1 MRHILHI
8 VIIVAALCT
17 ATISSVRAQGI
28 KFESSETSFQ
38 QAAEKAKQSKK
49 LIFMDCYT
57 TWCGP
62 CKWLAANV
70 FPNDTV
76 GAFFNRHFVS
86 VKMDM
91 EKGEGPKLA
100 KQYQVSAYPTLLFID
115 PHTQKMV
122 YRMVGTQKGTQWLV
136 DIARKALDD
145 DNNLTGVAARYREK
159 PQDAAIVS
167 KYLGQLQA
175 ARLFPLRDSVLNAY
189 LANISPANEHSQL
202 TWQILSSQVGD
213 PYGAPF
219 EYINRHADKFR
230 ATVGKEAVDEKQES
244 IYRQAVMSFIRR
256 KRIPAEQFPSTN
268 FARLNTLLK
277 ESCQGKNRDY
287 YLAMLNMVDCVQRDD
302 YNAMLDGLDKA
313 DKDGTLASD
322 NWFYFVWLNLT
333 YLRESSDTKAIDRG
347 LAWLERL
354 RPDAS
359 DENFKRTY
367 QNMKEALLKQK
378 AK

>member
-17 ATISSVRAQGI
+17 ATISSTRAQGI
-28 KFESSETSFQ
+28 KFESSETTFR
-38 QAAEKAKQSKK
+38 QAVEKASKSRK

-91 EKGEGPKLA
+91 EKGEGPNLA
-100 KQYQVSAYPTLLFID
+100 KQYQVNAYPTLLFID

-122 YRMVGTQKGTQWLV
+122 YRMVGTQKGAQWLV

-145 DNNLTGVAARYREK
+145 DKNLTGIAARYRENK
-159 PQDAAIVS
+159 QDAAIVS
-167 KYLGQLQA
+167 KYLDQLQA
-175 ARLFPLRDSVLNAY
+175 ARLFQLRDSVLNAY
-189 LANISPANEHSQL
+189 LANIDPADDHSQL
-202 TWQILSSQVGD
+202 TWQILSSQVSD

-219 EYINRHADKFR
+219 EYMNRRADRFR
-230 ATVGKEAVDEKQES
+230 ATVGKEAVDEKLES
-244 IYRQAVMSFIRR
+244 IYRQAVMSFVRR
-256 KRIPAEQFPSTN
+256 KRIPAEQFPGTE

-277 ESCQGKNRDY
+277 ESSQEKSRDY
-287 YLAMLNMVDCVQRDD
+287 YLALLNMVDCVQRGD

-313 DKDGTLASD
+313 DKNGTLTSET
-322 NWFYFVWLNLT
+322 WFYFVWLNLT

-359 DENFKRTY
+359 DDNFKRAY
-367 QNMKEALLKQK
+367 QNMKDALSKQK

>member
-1 MRHILHI
+1 MRHVLFS
-8 VIIVAALCT
+8 IVAAFCA
-17 ATISSVRAQGI
+17 ATVSSAQAQGI
-28 KFESSETSFQ
+28 RFEGSETSFR
-38 QAAEKAKQSKK
+38 QAVEKALKSRK

-57 TWCGP
+57 AWCGP
-62 CKWLAANV
+62 CRQLTKNV

-86 VKMDM
+86 LKMDM

-100 KQYQVSAYPTLLFID
+100 KQYQITAYPTLLFID

-122 YRMVGTQKGTQWLV
+122 YRMVGSKAGIQWLM
-136 DIARKALDD
+136 DIGQKALD
-145 DNNLTGVAARYREK
+145 NEENLTGITARYQQN

-167 KYLGQLQA
+167 KYLTQLQA
-175 ARLFPLRDSVLNAY
+175 ARLFPLRDSVLNVY
-189 LANISPANEHSQL
+189 LANIAPANDHSQL
-202 TWQILSSQVGD
+202 TWQILSGQVSD

-219 EYINRHADKFR
+219 EYMNWRAEKFR
-230 ATVGKEAVDEKQES
+230 ATVGNEAVDEKLET

-256 KRIPAEQFPSTN
+256 KRIPAGQFPSPE
-268 FARLNTLLK
+268 FARLNVLLK
-277 ESCQGKNRDY
+277 DSYQGQNKAY
-287 YLAMLNMVDCVQRDD
+287 YLALLDMVGCVQRGD

-313 DKDGTLASD
+313 DKNGTLAPD
-322 NWFYFVWLNLT
+322 TWFYFVWLNLT
-333 YLRESSDTKAIDRG
+333 YLRESTDTKAIDRG

-359 DENFKRTY
+359 DENFKRAC
-367 QNMKEALLKQK
+367 QNMKDTLLKQK

>member
-1 MRHILHI
+1 MRNVLQII
-8 VIIVAALCT
+8 IIVAALCT
-17 ATISSVRAQGI
+17 ATISSVQAQGI
-28 KFESSETSFQ
+28 KFESSETTFG
-38 QAAEKAKQSKK
+38 QAVEKALKSKK
-49 LIFMDCYT
+49 YIFMDCYT

-76 GAFFNRHFVS
+76 GAYFNQHFVS

-91 EKGEGPKLA
+91 EKGEGPRLA
-100 KQYQVSAYPTLLFID
+100 KQYQITAYPTLLFID
-115 PHTQKMV
+115 PYTQKMV
-122 YRMVGTQKGTQWLV
+122 YRKVGTQEGALWLV

-145 DNNLTGVAARYREK
+145 DKNLTGIAARYRENQ
-159 PQDAAIVS
+159 QDAAIVN
-167 KYLGQLQA
+167 KYLAQLQA

-189 LANISPANEHSQL
+189 LANITPANDHSQL
-202 TWQILSSQVGD
+202 TWQILSSQVSD

-219 EYINRHADKFR
+219 DYMNQRADKFR
-230 ATVGKEAVDEKQES
+230 ATVGNEAVDEKLES

-256 KRIPAEQFPSTN
+256 KRIPAGQFPNTE
-268 FARLNTLLK
+268 FTRLNNLLE
-277 ESCQGKNRDY
+277 ESYQGKNRNY
-287 YLAMLNMVDCVQRDD
+287 YLALLNMVGCVQRGD

-313 DKDGTLASD
+313 DKNGTLTPQTR
-322 NWFYFVWLNLT
+322 FYFIWLNLT
-333 YLRESSDTKAIDRG
+333 YLRESTDAKAIDRG

-359 DENFKRTY
+359 DESFKRAY
-367 QNMKEALLKQK
+367 QSMKEALLKQK